1 MASHANPL
9 TRAVDAQRI
18 RTAPRAPA
26 EHAGSHA
33 RPALLSTWLWAVAA
47 LVLAMIA
54 VGGITRLTDSGLSI
68 TRWEPILGVIPP
80 LSQADWERAF
90 ALYRETSEYQLA
102 NRGMS
107 MEAFQRIF
115 LWEYVHRL
123 LGRLIGLAYA
133 LPLAWFAWKRWIP
146 AGFGPR
152 LLGLL
157 ALGGL
162 QGVVGWWMVAS
173 GLVDRVDVAHERLAV
188 HLGLAFLI
196 LGALAW
202 TALDLRALARGEAPP
217 LDARPRRWV
226 LPFLALLALQ
236 FTVGAFVAGLRAG
249 TAFDTWPKM
258 GEYWVPPG
266 WLELAPVWLNFVHNP
281 LAVQFAHRSLA
292 WVVALAAL
300 AIAWRLWRAGAGWRA
315 QALAGSVLVQFALG
329 VAVVL
334 TGVPLGLGVLHQ
346 SGAALLLLATVIAA
360 HWATR
365 RPVPAAARVPPPA
378 RG

>member
-1 MASHANPL
+1 MTSRSLPLSSTGSAAAPMAVRARPHA
-9 TRAVDAQRI
+9 A
-18 RTAPRAPA
+18 
-26 EHAGSHA
+26 A
-33 RPALLSTWLWAVAA
+33 RPAALAAWLWTVAA

-68 TRWEPILGVIPP
+68 TRWEPILGAIPP
-80 LSQADWERAF
+80 LNTADWERAF
-90 ALYRETSEYQLA
+90 ALYRESPEYQQA

-107 MEAFQRIF
+107 MAAFQRIYF
-115 LWEYVHRL
+115 WEYVHRL

-133 LPLAWFAWKRWIP
+133 LPLAWFALRRAIP
-146 AGFGPR
+146 AGYGPR
-152 LLGLL
+152 LVALL

-196 LGALAW
+196 LAGLAW
-202 TALDLRALARGEAPP
+202 TALDMRALARPAPP
-217 LDARPRRWV
+217 PAAPRPRRWV
-226 LPFLALLALQ
+226 APFLALLAAQ
-236 FTVGAFVAGLRAG
+236 FTLGAFVAGLRAG
-249 TAFDTWPKM
+249 TAFNTWPRM
-258 GEYWVPPG
+258 GEHWAPPG
-266 WLELAPVWLNFVHNP
+266 WLELEPLWRNFLDNP

-292 WVVALAAL
+292 FVVAAAAL

-315 QALAGSVLVQFALG
+315 HALASVVLLQFALG

-334 TGVPLGLGVLHQ
+334 TGVPLALGVAHQ
-346 SGAALLLLATVIAA
+346 SGAALLLLATVAAA

-365 RPVPAAARVPPPA
+365 PPPA
-378 RG
+378 QAAGRLVRG

>member
-1 MASHANPL
+1 MASHASPL
-9 TRAVDAQRI
+9 HDTTSIPRHAAA
-18 RTAPRAPA
+18 RTGPR
-26 EHAGSHA
+26 A
-33 RPALLSTWLWAVAA
+33 RPAALAAWLWAVAA
-47 LVLAMIA
+47 LVVLMIA

-68 TRWEPILGVIPP
+68 TRWELILGVIPP
-80 LSQADWERAF
+80 LSQADWEHAF
-90 ALYRETSEYQLA
+90 ALYRQTSEYQLA

-107 MEAFQRIF
+107 MEAFQRIYF
-115 LWEYVHRL
+115 WEYVHRL

-133 LPLAWFAWKRWIP
+133 LPLAWFAWRRAVP
-146 AGFGPR
+146 AGYGPR
-152 LLGLL
+152 LVALL

-202 TALDLRALARGEAPP
+202 TALDLGALAGGRRTAAHP
-217 LDARPRRWV
+217 RPRRWV
-226 LPFLALLALQ
+226 APFLALLALQ
-236 FTVGAFVAGLRAG
+236 FTLGAFVAGLRAG

-258 GEYWVPPG
+258 GEHWVPPG
-266 WLELAPVWLNFVHNP
+266 WLELAPLWRNFVDNP

-292 WVVALAAL
+292 IAVALAAL
-300 AIAWRLWRAGAGWRA
+300 LIAWRLWRAGAGWRA
-315 QALAGSVLVQFALG
+315 GALVAAVGLQFALG

-334 TGVPLGLGVLHQ
+334 TGVPLALGVAHQ
-346 SGAALLLLATVIAA
+346 SGAALLLLATVVAA

-365 RPVPAAARVPPPA
+365 PLATPRTAAGPAT
-378 RG
+378 G